1 MDEPAANPGSHLIV
15 GGQKSGKSRYAEA
28 LARTWVSEAAGRSA
42 VLIATA
48 QPGDDEMRAR
58 IERHRSDRARAGQ
71 GLLTVEEPLELAAC
85 IRARSRPEALLL
97 VDCLTL
103 WLTNLLMPP
112 GGAPDGSS
120 AAAQRADAAQ
130 DALLR
135 AVSSATGPVLL
146 VANEMG
152 AGVTPLGAEVRAF
165 VDRAGLLN
173 QRLAQVCSRVSLV
186 AVGLPLVMKA
196 PQ

>member
-1 MDEPAANPGSHLIV
+1 MDERSYANRSQLIL

-28 LARTWVSEAAGRSA
+28 LARSWVAEGAGRIA

-48 QPGDDEMRAR
+48 QAGDDEMRAR
-58 IERHRSDRARAGQ
+58 IERHRSDRACAGE

-85 IRARSRPEALLL
+85 IRARSRPDTLLL

-103 WLTNLLMPP
+103 WLTNLLMPS
-112 GGAPDGSS
+112 GGAPEGMRT
-120 AAAQRADAAQ
+120 AALRADAAQ
-130 DALLR
+130 EALLR
-135 AVSSATGPVLL
+135 AVSSAAGPVLL

-173 QRLAQVCSRVSLV
+173 QRLAQVCSHVSLV
-186 AVGLPLVMKA
+186 AAGLPLVLKA
-196 PQ
+196 PL

>member
-1 MDEPAANPGSHLIV
+1 MDKPAANTGSHLIL

-28 LARTWVSEAAGRSA
+28 LARSWVAEGVGRSA

-48 QPGDDEMRAR
+48 QAGDDEMRAR
-58 IERHRSDRARAGQ
+58 IERHRSDRACAGE

-85 IRARSRPEALLL
+85 IRARSRPDTLLL

-112 GGAPDGSS
+112 GGPPNGAS
-120 AAAQRADAAQ
+120 AAARRADAAQ
-130 DALLR
+130 DALLQ
-135 AVSSATGPVLL
+135 AVSSASGPVLL

-173 QRLAQVCSRVSLV
+173 QRLAQVCSSVSLV
-186 AVGLPLVMKA
+186 AAGLPLVLKA